1 MCRIHLV
8 LVLGSTK
15 GLATTA
21 IIPESIKKK
30 KKKTKK
36 KKKKKKKKKESRGG
50 RHSPG
55 SRCHSGEIPSVSQYD
70 GEMLSEREA
79 PRLSEEEE
87 EEKGGGGGGDLNIK
101 LTVTKN

>member
-1 MCRIHLV
+1 MLAPRRSKEIATHCR
-8 LVLGSTK
+8 
-15 GLATTA
+15 
-21 IIPESIKKK
+21 E
-30 KKKTKK
+30 
-36 KKKKKKKKKESRGG
+36 

-87 EEKGGGGGGDLNIK
+87 EEEKGGGGGGDLNIK

>member
-1 MCRIHLV
+1 M
-8 LVLGSTK
+8 
-15 GLATTA
+15 
-21 IIPESIKKK
+21 
-30 KKKTKK
+30 
-36 KKKKKKKKKESRGG
+36 
-50 RHSPG
+50 
-55 SRCHSGEIPSVSQYD
+55 SQYD

>member
-21 IIPESIKKK
+21 IIPESIKKEK
-30 KKKTKK
+30 KNQKK
-36 KKKKKKKKKESRGG
+36 KKKKKIRRGG
-50 RHSPG
+50 WQSPG

>member
-21 IIPESIKKK
+21 IIPESI
-30 KKKTKK
+30 
-36 KKKKKKKKKESRGG
+36 KKESRGG

>member
-21 IIPESIKKK
+21 IIPESIKKEK
-30 KKKTKK
+30 KNQ
-36 KKKKKKKKKESRGG
+36 KKKKKESRGG